1 MTVVSQH
8 DCYDALDGCGDDDD
22 DDNDDG
28 DDGVHDGDDYNDDY
42 YYFSGRYR
50 RSRKDLLEQFTN
62 AWNRSPPP
70 SAFCDPIPFYF
81 KAHLLVNII
90 LV

>member
-1 MTVVSQH
+1 MASILIFFVTVVSQH

-22 DDNDDG
+22 DDNDDDD

-62 AWNRSPPP
+62 AWNRSPPLR
-70 SAFCDPIPFYF
+70 F
-81 KAHLLVNII
+81 L
-90 LV
+90 